1 MSAETILDL
10 RAVAVPS
17 RRDRLAVSLESVDWT
32 VRAGE
37 FWIVGGPQGSGKSDL
52 LFLLAG
58 LAKPLGGQGTLFGQ
72 DMGTHFGD
80 EHLNHRLRTGLVF
93 DDARLFHHLTIAE
106 NLALP
111 VRYHQ
116 NLRAEDVVPWVD
128 ALLRATELTEFAN
141 HTPGRITRGWRRRA
155 ALARALAL
163 RPEMLFLE
171 NPLRGLDAPHAA
183 WWIRFVQQLWRGH
196 ELVSGRNMTVIATTD
211 EFRPWQEAGALLNGA
226 QFATLAQGKFTV
238 TGAPMDETPS
248 PTATAFQ
255 EN

>member
-1 MSAETILDL
+1 MTAENILEL
-10 RAVAVPS
+10 RAVAVPA
-17 RRDRLAVSLESVDWT
+17 RRDRQFVSLEGVDWT

-52 LFLLAG
+52 LFVLAG
-58 LAKPLGGQGTLFGQ
+58 LAKPLGGHGTLFGQ
-72 DMGTHFGD
+72 DMDASFGD
-80 EHLNHRLRTGLVF
+80 EHLPHRLRAGLVF

-106 NLALP
+106 NIALP

-116 NLRAEDVVPWVD
+116 NLHAEEVEPWVA
-128 ALLRATELTEFAN
+128 ALLRATELTEFAD
-141 HTPGRITRGWRRRA
+141 HTPGMVTRGWRRRA

-196 ELVSGRNMTVIATTD
+196 ELMSGRGLTVIATTD
-211 EFRPWQEAGALLNGA
+211 EFQLWQKSGA
-226 QFATLAQGKFTV
+226 QFATLSGGKFIMA
-238 TGAPMDETPS
+238 GLRAPADEAPQ
-248 PTATAFQ
+248 PDAVAAQ